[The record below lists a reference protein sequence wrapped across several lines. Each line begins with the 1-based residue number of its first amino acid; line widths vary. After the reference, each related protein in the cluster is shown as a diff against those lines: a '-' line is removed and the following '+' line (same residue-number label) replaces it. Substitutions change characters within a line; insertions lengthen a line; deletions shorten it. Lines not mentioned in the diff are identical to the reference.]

1 MAKQIKLAFFAAL
14 ALLAAG
20 CAGDSGVIYQPYP
33 QILPQSVTNL
43 AVQPFINKTEYFGLE
58 DRLNIAITNEFL
70 RNGNFPVVPQPQ
82 ATGVIMGEIR
92 RYILVP
98 IQYDAAMVPTSYKL
112 TVLLKV
118 QFYDRKSNTLL
129 WEEPALE
136 GTVVYTASVLS
147 GGITEDQARDQVWSI
162 LARDIV
168 TRTVT
173 GYGSVSSA
181 SERKISPTDPVS
193 TSTAPVE
200 YRSSG
205 Q

>member
-1 MAKQIKLAFFAAL
+1 MRKILL
-14 ALLAAG
+14 ALMGAGALFALG
-20 CAGDSGVIYQPYP
+20 CANDGGVIYQPYP
-33 QILPQSVTNL
+33 QILPQSVTSL

-70 RNGNFPVVPQPQ
+70 RNATYPVVPEEQ
-82 ATGVIMGEIR
+82 ATGIIMGEIR

-98 IQYDAAMVPTSYKL
+98 IQYDAALVPTSYKL

-118 QFYDRKSNTLL
+118 QFYDRKSNMLL

-136 GTVVYTASVLS
+136 ASVMYTASVLP
-147 GGITEDQARDQVWSI
+147 GGITEDQARDQIWSI
-162 LARDIV
+162 LSRDIV
-168 TRTVT
+168 TRTIS

-181 SERKISPTDPVS
+181 SERKIAPTNPVS
-193 TSTAPVE
+193 TSTGPVE
-200 YRSSG
+200 YRTSG

>member
-1 MAKQIKLAFFAAL
+1 MKKLKVVLLTAL
-14 ALLAAG
+14 TLMAAG
-20 CAGDSGVIYQPYP
+20 CGSESGVIYQPYP
-33 QILPQSVTNL
+33 QILPQSVSNL

-70 RNGNFPVVPQPQ
+70 RNGNFPVVPENQ
-82 ATGVIMGEIR
+82 ATGVVMGEIR

-98 IQYDAAMVPTSYKL
+98 IQYDAAMVPSSYKL

-129 WEEPALE
+129 WEEPAME
-136 GTVVYTASVLS
+136 GTTVYTASVLP
-147 GGITEDQARDQVWSI
+147 GGMTEDQARDAVWAI
-162 LARDIV
+162 LSRDIV

-181 SERKISPTDPVS
+181 SERKISPTEPVAP
-193 TSTAPVE
+193 STAPAD